1 MTDQNNVKEVFTQ
14 EDIQKNKNMG
24 IIAYIIFFV
33 PLLVD
38 GAKDSPYVKFH
49 VNQGLLLVLG
59 YVILGI
65 GGFILAFIPF
75 IGPLIVFACYIAL
88 IIFHLISLIGA
99 ANGQAKKL
107 PLVGDIRLIK

>member
-1 MTDQNNVKEVFTQ
+1 MSDQNNVKEVFTQ
-14 EDIQKNKNMG
+14 EDIEKNKGMG

-49 VNQGLLLVLG
+49 VNQGLLILIG
-59 YVILGI
+59 YIAVSFIGVIPILGLI
-65 GGFILAFIPF
+65 LGFV
-75 IGPLIVFACYIAL
+75 GWIAL
-88 IIFHLISLIGA
+88 IVIHIMMIIAA

-107 PLVGDIRLIK
+107 PLAGDIKLIK

>member
-14 EDIQKNKNMG
+14 EDIQKNKSMG

-59 YVILGI
+59 YIALSIIGVIPILGWI
-65 GGFILAFIPF
+65 ISFVGW
-75 IGPLIVFACYIAL
+75 IAL
-88 IIFHLISLIGA
+88 VVIHIITLIGA